1 MRLGIKGRVRPA
13 GRFELSFALVNRGL
27 MENYCSVGKERL
39 YRYIDLFDFLG
50 DRTMDDGKP
59 VVTATKSAVCP
70 GPVTRIAGPESR

>member
-1 MRLGIKGRVRPA
+1 
-13 GRFELSFALVNRGL
+13 